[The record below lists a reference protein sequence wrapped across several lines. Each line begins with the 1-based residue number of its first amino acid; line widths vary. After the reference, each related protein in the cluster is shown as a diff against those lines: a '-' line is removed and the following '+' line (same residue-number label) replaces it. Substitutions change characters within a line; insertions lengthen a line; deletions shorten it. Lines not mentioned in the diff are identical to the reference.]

1 MKGKIMI
8 GKVLG
13 DRYEIIEEVG
23 VGGMAKV
30 YKALDTVLNRYVAV
44 KVLKNEYMEDQDFLR
59 KFAMEAQSAASLTHA
74 NIVSVFDVG
83 SSYVD
88 GRKYNYIVMEYVD
101 GKTLKDI
108 IDEKQILPIEDIVNY
123 GVQIASALEC
133 AHKNGIIHRDI
144 KPHNML
150 IDKSNNLKATDF
162 GIARISSS
170 ATLTYTSTVLGTVH
184 YISPEQAKG
193 KFIDEKSDI
202 YSLGVVL
209 YQMATGEVPFDA
221 PNAVGIALKHIQ
233 DPLVPPINLRHD
245 LPQGLNDIIVKAMAK
260 DPNDRFKSATELKEM
275 LRNYQNYSSD
285 LYQKTTKN
293 PIIKENDEQPEV
305 KEAVYKTPKQ
315 SSTKDNKNKSKKFMW
330 ILLPI
335 VLAALVFIAIIFGK
349 KYINKNKQD
358 LVLVPALTGL
368 TETEA
373 LNKAKANNLI
383 AVVSEYKTE
392 SNVEPGKVL
401 EQDPESS
408 TEVKK
413 GTIIKLV
420 VSKGEEQV
428 SVPNL
433 SNMTIENAKIK
444 LNKLGLEIGEITKEN
459 SDNFE
464 AGKIMQQHPDSGT
477 SINKDSKVDV
487 VISLGKKEE
496 LVEMVDLIGADISQ
510 ASNKLKSIGLNI
522 GNIEKKFSNS
532 YDTNQVIWQQYDAGK
547 KLKKDSSI
555 DVIISKGKK
564 EPEMIDKIFRISK
577 PVEKGIYTVTIKDET
592 ENNIIYEENH
602 DASEGDIRIKVKV
615 KANNDIKVYINGE
628 LVNVG

>member
-1 MKGKIMI
+1 MI

-275 LRNYQNYSSD
+275 LKNYQSYSSD

-330 ILLPI
+330 ILLP
-335 VLAALVFIAIIFGK
+335 VLLAALVFVAFIFGK

-368 TETEA
+368 TENEA

-433 SNMTIENAKIK
+433 SNMTIENAKIQ

-464 AGKIMQQHPDSGT
+464 AGKIMQQHPDAGT

-496 LVEMVDLIGADISQ
+496 LVEMVDLIGTDISQ

-564 EPEMIDKIFRISK
+564 EPEMIDKVFRISK
-577 PVEKGIYTVTIKDET
+577 PVKKGIYTVTIKDET

-615 KANNDIKVYINGE
+615 KPNNDIKVYINGE

>member
-1 MKGKIMI
+1 MI

-433 SNMTIENAKIK
+433 SNMTIENAKIQ

-564 EPEMIDKIFRISK
+564 EPEMIDKVFRISK

>member
-1 MKGKIMI
+1 MI

>member
-1 MKGKIMI
+1 MI

-293 PIIKENDEQPEV
+293 PVIKENDEQPEV

-335 VLAALVFIAIIFGK
+335 VLAALVFVAIIFGK

-408 TEVKK
+408 KEVKK

-433 SNMTIENAKIK
+433 SNMTIENAKIQ

-464 AGKIMQQHPDSGT
+464 TGKIMQQHPDSGT

-564 EPEMIDKIFRISK
+564 EPEMIDKVFRISK

-602 DASEGDIRIKVKV
+602 NASEGDIRIKVKV
-615 KANNDIKVYINGE
+615 KPNNDIKVYINGE

>member
-1 MKGKIMI
+1 MI

-433 SNMTIENAKIK
+433 SNMTIENAKIQ

-464 AGKIMQQHPDSGT
+464 AGKIMQQHPDAGT

-496 LVEMVDLIGADISQ
+496 LVEMVDLIGTDISQ

-564 EPEMIDKIFRISK
+564 EPEMIDKVFRISK

-602 DASEGDIRIKVKV
+602 NASEGDIRIKVKV
-615 KANNDIKVYINGE
+615 KPNNDIKVYINGE

>member
-1 MKGKIMI
+1 MI

-293 PIIKENDEQPEV
+293 PVIKENDEQPEV

-335 VLAALVFIAIIFGK
+335 VLAALVFVAIIFGK

-408 TEVKK
+408 KEVKK

-433 SNMTIENAKIK
+433 SNMTIENAKIQ

-564 EPEMIDKIFRISK
+564 EPEMIDKVFRISK

-602 DASEGDIRIKVKV
+602 NASEGDIRIKVKV
-615 KANNDIKVYINGE
+615 KPNNDIKVYINGE

>member
-1 MKGKIMI
+1 MI

-433 SNMTIENAKIK
+433 SNMTIENAKIQ

-532 YDTNQVIWQQYDAGK
+532 YDTNQVIWQQYDAEK

-602 DASEGDIRIKVKV
+602 NASEGDIRIKVKV
-615 KANNDIKVYINGE
+615 KPNNDIKVYINGE

>member
-1 MKGKIMI
+1 MI

-74 NIVSVFDVG
+74 DIVSVFDVG

-275 LRNYQNYSSD
+275 LKNYQTYSSD

-330 ILLPI
+330 ILLP
-335 VLAALVFIAIIFGK
+335 VLLAALVFVAFIFGK

-368 TETEA
+368 TENEA

-433 SNMTIENAKIK
+433 SNMTIENAKIQ

-464 AGKIMQQHPDSGT
+464 AGKIMQQHPDAGT

-496 LVEMVDLIGADISQ
+496 LVEMVDLIGTDISQ

-564 EPEMIDKIFRISK
+564 EPEMIDKVFRISK
-577 PVEKGIYTVTIKDET
+577 PVEKGIYTVTVKDET

-602 DASEGDIRIKVKV
+602 DASEGDIRIKVKA
-615 KANNDIKVYINGE
+615 KPNNDIKVYINGE

>member
-1 MKGKIMI
+1 MI

-275 LRNYQNYSSD
+275 LKNYQSYSSD

-330 ILLPI
+330 ILLP
-335 VLAALVFIAIIFGK
+335 VLLAALVFVAFIFGK

-368 TETEA
+368 TENEA

-433 SNMTIENAKIK
+433 SNMTIENAKIQ

-464 AGKIMQQHPDSGT
+464 AGKIMQQHPDAGT

-496 LVEMVDLIGADISQ
+496 LVEMVDLIGTDISQ
-510 ASNKLKSIGLNI
+510 ASNKLKSIGYR
-522 GNIEKKFSNS
+522 K
-532 YDTNQVIWQQYDAGK
+532 Y
-547 KLKKDSSI
+547 
-555 DVIISKGKK
+555 
-564 EPEMIDKIFRISK
+564 
-577 PVEKGIYTVTIKDET
+577 
-592 ENNIIYEENH
+592 
-602 DASEGDIRIKVKV
+602 
-615 KANNDIKVYINGE
+615 
-628 LVNVG
+628 

>member
-1 MKGKIMI
+1 MI

-275 LRNYQNYSSD
+275 LKNYQSYSSD

-330 ILLPI
+330 ILLP
-335 VLAALVFIAIIFGK
+335 VLLAALVFVAFIFGK

-368 TETEA
+368 TENEA

-433 SNMTIENAKIK
+433 SNMTIENAKIQ

-464 AGKIMQQHPDSGT
+464 AGKIMQQHPDAGT

-496 LVEMVDLIGADISQ
+496 LVEMVDLIGTDISQ

-522 GNIEKKFSNS
+522 GNIEKKFSNA

-564 EPEMIDKIFRISK
+564 EPEMIDKVFRISK
-577 PVEKGIYTVTIKDET
+577 PVEKGIYTVTVKDET

-602 DASEGDIRIKVKV
+602 DASEGDIRIKVKA
-615 KANNDIKVYINGE
+615 KPNNDIKVYINGE

>member
-1 MKGKIMI
+1 MI

-433 SNMTIENAKIK
+433 SNMTIENAKIQ

-602 DASEGDIRIKVKV
+602 NASEGDIRIKVKV
-615 KANNDIKVYINGE
+615 KPNNDIKVYINGE

>member
-1 MKGKIMI
+1 MI

-293 PIIKENDEQPEV
+293 PIVKENDEQPEV

-335 VLAALVFIAIIFGK
+335 VLAALVFVAIIFGK

-433 SNMTIENAKIK
+433 SNMTIENAKIQ

-564 EPEMIDKIFRISK
+564 EPEMIDKVFRISK

-602 DASEGDIRIKVKV
+602 NASEGDIRIKVKV
-615 KANNDIKVYINGE
+615 KPNNDIKVYINGE

>member
-1 MKGKIMI
+1 MI

-433 SNMTIENAKIK
+433 SNMTIENAKIQ

-602 DASEGDIRIKVKV
+602 NASEGDIRIKVK
-615 KANNDIKVYINGE
+615 
-628 LVNVG
+628 

>member
-1 MKGKIMI
+1 MI

-44 KVLKNEYMEDQDFLR
+44 KVLKNEYMEDQDFLK

-275 LRNYQNYSSD
+275 LKNYQSYSSD

-330 ILLPI
+330 ILLP
-335 VLAALVFIAIIFGK
+335 VLLAALVFVAFIFGK

-368 TETEA
+368 TENEA

-433 SNMTIENAKIK
+433 SNMTIENAKIQ

-464 AGKIMQQHPDSGT
+464 AGKIMQQHPDAGT

-496 LVEMVDLIGADISQ
+496 LVEMVDLIGTDISQ

-564 EPEMIDKIFRISK
+564 EPEMIDKVFRISK

-615 KANNDIKVYINGE
+615 KPNNDIKVYINGE

>member
-1 MKGKIMI
+1 MI

-193 KFIDEKSDI
+193 KFIDEKNDI

-420 VSKGEEQV
+420 VSKGGEQV

-433 SNMTIENAKIK
+433 SNMTIENAKIQ

-564 EPEMIDKIFRISK
+564 EPEMIDKVFRISK

-602 DASEGDIRIKVKV
+602 NASEGDIRIKVKV
-615 KANNDIKVYINGE
+615 KPNNDIKVYINGE

>member
-1 MKGKIMI
+1 MI

-170 ATLTYTSTVLGTVH
+170 ATLTYTSTVLGTIH

-293 PIIKENDEQPEV
+293 PVIKENDEQPEV

-335 VLAALVFIAIIFGK
+335 VLAALVFVAIIFGK

-408 TEVKK
+408 KEVKK

-433 SNMTIENAKIK
+433 SNMTIENAKIQ

-564 EPEMIDKIFRISK
+564 EPEMIDKVFRISK

-602 DASEGDIRIKVKV
+602 NASEGDIRIKVKV
-615 KANNDIKVYINGE
+615 KPNNDIKVYINGE

>member
-1 MKGKIMI
+1 MI

-433 SNMTIENAKIK
+433 SNMTIENAKIQ

-510 ASNKLKSIGLNI
+510 ATNKLKSIGLNI

-602 DASEGDIRIKVKV
+602 NASEGDIRIKVKV
-615 KANNDIKVYINGE
+615 KPNNDIKVYINGE

>member
-1 MKGKIMI
+1 MI

-275 LRNYQNYSSD
+275 LKNYQSYSSD
-285 LYQKTTKN
+285 LYEKTTKN

-330 ILLPI
+330 ILLP
-335 VLAALVFIAIIFGK
+335 VLLAALVFVAFIFGK

-368 TETEA
+368 TENEA

-433 SNMTIENAKIK
+433 SNMTIENAKIQ

-464 AGKIMQQHPDSGT
+464 AGKIMQQHPDAGT

-496 LVEMVDLIGADISQ
+496 LVEMVDLIGTDISQ

-564 EPEMIDKIFRISK
+564 EPEMIDKVFRISK

-615 KANNDIKVYINGE
+615 KPNNDIKVYINGE
-628 LVNVG
+628 LINVG

>member
-1 MKGKIMI
+1 MI

-275 LRNYQNYSSD
+275 LKNYQSYSSD

-293 PIIKENDEQPEV
+293 PIIKESDEQPEV

-330 ILLPI
+330 ILLP
-335 VLAALVFIAIIFGK
+335 VLLAALVFVAFIFGK

-368 TETEA
+368 TENEA

-433 SNMTIENAKIK
+433 SNMTLENAKIQ

-464 AGKIMQQHPDSGT
+464 AGKIMQQHPDAGT

-496 LVEMVDLIGADISQ
+496 LVEMVDLIGTDISQ

-564 EPEMIDKIFRISK
+564 EPEMIDKVFRISK
-577 PVEKGIYTVTIKDET
+577 PVEKGIYTVTVKDET

-602 DASEGDIRIKVKV
+602 DASEGDIRIKI
-615 KANNDIKVYINGE
+615 KAKPNNDIKVYINGE

>member
-1 MKGKIMI
+1 MI

-401 EQDPESS
+401 EQDPEYS

-433 SNMTIENAKIK
+433 SNMTIENAKIQ

-602 DASEGDIRIKVKV
+602 NASEGDIRIKVKV
-615 KANNDIKVYINGE
+615 KPNNDIKVYINGE

>member
-1 MKGKIMI
+1 MI

-275 LRNYQNYSSD
+275 LRNYKNYSSD

-335 VLAALVFIAIIFGK
+335 VLAALVFVAIIFGK

-433 SNMTIENAKIK
+433 SNMTIENAKIQ

-602 DASEGDIRIKVKV
+602 NASEGDIRIKVKV
-615 KANNDIKVYINGE
+615 KPNNDIKVYINGE

>member
-1 MKGKIMI
+1 MI

-335 VLAALVFIAIIFGK
+335 VLAALVFVAIIFGK

-433 SNMTIENAKIK
+433 SNMTIENAKIQ

-602 DASEGDIRIKVKV
+602 NASEGDIRIKVKV
-615 KANNDIKVYINGE
+615 KPNNDIKVYINGE

>member
-1 MKGKIMI
+1 MI

-335 VLAALVFIAIIFGK
+335 VLAALVFVAIIFGK

-433 SNMTIENAKIK
+433 SNMTIENAKIQ

-464 AGKIMQQHPDSGT
+464 AGKIMQQHPDAGT

-496 LVEMVDLIGADISQ
+496 LVEMVDLIGTDISQ

-564 EPEMIDKIFRISK
+564 EPEMIDKVFRISK
-577 PVEKGIYTVTIKDET
+577 PVEKGIYTVTVKDET

-615 KANNDIKVYINGE
+615 KPNNDIKVYINGE
-628 LVNVG
+628 LINVG

>member
-1 MKGKIMI
+1 MI
-8 GKVLG
+8 GKILG

-108 IDEKQILPIEDIVNY
+108 IDEKQVLPIEDIVNY

-275 LRNYQNYSSD
+275 LKNYQNYSSD

-293 PIIKENDEQPEV
+293 PIIKESDEQPEV
-305 KEAVYKTPKQ
+305 KEAIYKTPIQ
-315 SSTKDNKNKSKKFMW
+315 SSTKDNKNKSKKIMW

-335 VLAALVFIAIIFGK
+335 ILAFLVFVAVILGK

-358 LVLVPALTGL
+358 LVIVPALTGL
-368 TETEA
+368 TENDA
-373 LNKAKANNLI
+373 LNKAKASNLI

-392 SNVEPGKVL
+392 NSVEPGKVL
-401 EQDPESS
+401 EQTPESS
-408 TEVKK
+408 SEVKK

-433 SNMTIENAKIK
+433 SNMTIENAKIQ

-464 AGKIMQQHPDSGT
+464 VGKIMKQHPEAGT
-477 SINKDSKVDV
+477 SIGKDSKIDL

-496 LVEMVDLIGADISQ
+496 LVEMVDLMGSDISQ
-510 ASNKLKSIGLNI
+510 AINKLKSIGLNI
-522 GNIEKKFSNS
+522 GNIEKKYSNS

-564 EPEMIDKIFRISK
+564 DSEMVERLFRISK
-577 PVEKGIYTVTIKDET
+577 PVDRGIYTVTIKDET
-592 ENNIIYEENH
+592 EDNIIYEENH
-602 DASEGDIRIKVKV
+602 KASEGDISIKLKVKP
-615 KANNDIKVYINGE
+615 KNDIKVYVNGE
-628 LVNVG
+628 LINVG

>member
-1 MKGKIMI
+1 MI

-293 PIIKENDEQPEV
+293 PIVKENDEQPEV

-433 SNMTIENAKIK
+433 SNMTIENAKIQ

-564 EPEMIDKIFRISK
+564 EPEMIDKVFRISK

-602 DASEGDIRIKVKV
+602 NASEGDIRIKVKV
-615 KANNDIKVYINGE
+615 KPNNDIKVYINGE

>member
-1 MKGKIMI
+1 MI

-13 DRYEIIEEVG
+13 DRYEIVEEVG

-335 VLAALVFIAIIFGK
+335 VLAALVFVAIIFGK

-368 TETEA
+368 TENEA

-383 AVVSEYKTE
+383 AIVSEYKTE

-433 SNMTIENAKIK
+433 SNMTIENAKIQ

-496 LVEMVDLIGADISQ
+496 LVEMVNLIGTDISQ

-564 EPEMIDKIFRISK
+564 EPEMIDKVFRISK

-615 KANNDIKVYINGE
+615 KPNNDIKVYVNGE
-628 LVNVG
+628 LINVG

>member
-1 MKGKIMI
+1 MI

-293 PIIKENDEQPEV
+293 PIIKENDEQPEI

-335 VLAALVFIAIIFGK
+335 VLAALVFS
-349 KYINKNKQD
+349 
-358 LVLVPALTGL
+358 L
-368 TETEA
+368 
-373 LNKAKANNLI
+373 
-383 AVVSEYKTE
+383 
-392 SNVEPGKVL
+392 
-401 EQDPESS
+401 
-408 TEVKK
+408 
-413 GTIIKLV
+413 GTI
-420 VSKGEEQV
+420 
-428 SVPNL
+428 
-433 SNMTIENAKIK
+433 
-444 LNKLGLEIGEITKEN
+444 
-459 SDNFE
+459 
-464 AGKIMQQHPDSGT
+464 
-477 SINKDSKVDV
+477 
-487 VISLGKKEE
+487 
-496 LVEMVDLIGADISQ
+496 
-510 ASNKLKSIGLNI
+510 
-522 GNIEKKFSNS
+522 
-532 YDTNQVIWQQYDAGK
+532 
-547 KLKKDSSI
+547 
-555 DVIISKGKK
+555 
-564 EPEMIDKIFRISK
+564 
-577 PVEKGIYTVTIKDET
+577 
-592 ENNIIYEENH
+592 
-602 DASEGDIRIKVKV
+602 
-615 KANNDIKVYINGE
+615 
-628 LVNVG
+628 

>member
-1 MKGKIMI
+1 MI

-293 PIIKENDEQPEV
+293 PIIKENDEQPEI

-315 SSTKDNKNKSKKFMW
+315 SATKDNKNKSKKFMW

-433 SNMTIENAKIK
+433 SNMTIENAKIQ

-602 DASEGDIRIKVKV
+602 NASEGDIRIKVKV
-615 KANNDIKVYINGE
+615 KPNNDIKVYINGE

>member
-1 MKGKIMI
+1 MI

-293 PIIKENDEQPEV
+293 PIVKENDEQPEV

-335 VLAALVFIAIIFGK
+335 VLAALVFVAIIFGK

-368 TETEA
+368 TENEA

-433 SNMTIENAKIK
+433 SNMTIENAKIQ

-464 AGKIMQQHPDSGT
+464 AGKIMQQHPDAGT

-496 LVEMVDLIGADISQ
+496 LVEMVDLIGTDISQ

-564 EPEMIDKIFRISK
+564 EPEMIDKVFRISK

>member
-1 MKGKIMI
+1 MI

-83 SSYVD
+83 SSYID

-293 PIIKENDEQPEV
+293 PVIKENDEQPEV

-330 ILLPI
+330 ILLPT
-335 VLAALVFIAIIFGK
+335 VLAALVFVAIIFGK

-408 TEVKK
+408 KEVKK

-433 SNMTIENAKIK
+433 SNMTIENAKIQ

-564 EPEMIDKIFRISK
+564 EPEMIDKVFRISK

-602 DASEGDIRIKVKV
+602 NASEGDIRIKVKV
-615 KANNDIKVYINGE
+615 KPNNDIKVYINGE

>member
-1 MKGKIMI
+1 MI

-293 PIIKENDEQPEV
+293 PVIKENDEQPEV

-335 VLAALVFIAIIFGK
+335 VLAALVFVAIIFGK

-408 TEVKK
+408 KEVKK

-433 SNMTIENAKIK
+433 SNMTIENAKIQ

-564 EPEMIDKIFRISK
+564 EPEMIDKVFRISK

-602 DASEGDIRIKVKV
+602 NASEGDIRIKVKV
-615 KANNDIKVYINGE
+615 KPNNDVKVYINGE

>member
-1 MKGKIMI
+1 MI

-433 SNMTIENAKIK
+433 SNMTIENAKIQ

-496 LVEMVDLIGADISQ
+496 LVQMVDLIGADISQ

-602 DASEGDIRIKVKV
+602 NASEGDIRIKVKV
-615 KANNDIKVYINGE
+615 KPNNDIKVYINGE

>member
-1 MKGKIMI
+1 MI

-275 LRNYQNYSSD
+275 LRNYQNYSSN

-564 EPEMIDKIFRISK
+564 EPEMIDKVFRISK

>member
-1 MKGKIMI
+1 MI

-335 VLAALVFIAIIFGK
+335 VLAALVFVAIIFGK

-368 TETEA
+368 TENEA

-433 SNMTIENAKIK
+433 SNMTIENAKIQ

-464 AGKIMQQHPDSGT
+464 AGKIMQQHPDAGT

-496 LVEMVDLIGADISQ
+496 LVEMVDLIGTDISQ

-564 EPEMIDKIFRISK
+564 EPEMIDKVFRISK
-577 PVEKGIYTVTIKDET
+577 PVEKGIYTVTVKDET

-615 KANNDIKVYINGE
+615 KPNNDIKVYINGE
-628 LVNVG
+628 LINVG

>member
-1 MKGKIMI
+1 MI

-101 GKTLKDI
+101 GKTLKYI

-293 PIIKENDEQPEV
+293 PIVKENDEQPEV

-335 VLAALVFIAIIFGK
+335 VLAALVFVAIIFGK

-368 TETEA
+368 TENEA

-433 SNMTIENAKIK
+433 SNMTIENAKIQ

-464 AGKIMQQHPDSGT
+464 AGKIMQQHPDAGT
-477 SINKDSKVDV
+477 SISKDSKVDV

-564 EPEMIDKIFRISK
+564 EPEMIDKVFRISK

>member
-1 MKGKIMI
+1 MI

-315 SSTKDNKNKSKKFMW
+315 SSTKDNKNKSKKFMC

-433 SNMTIENAKIK
+433 SNMTIENAKIQ

-602 DASEGDIRIKVKV
+602 NASEGDIRIKVKV
-615 KANNDIKVYINGE
+615 KPNNDIKVYINGE

>member
-1 MKGKIMI
+1 MI

-275 LRNYQNYSSD
+275 LKNYQSYSSD
-285 LYQKTTKN
+285 LYEKTTKN

-330 ILLPI
+330 ILLP
-335 VLAALVFIAIIFGK
+335 VLLAALVFVAVIFGK

-368 TETEA
+368 TENEA

-392 SNVEPGKVL
+392 STVEPGKVL

-433 SNMTIENAKIK
+433 SNMTIENAKIQ

-464 AGKIMQQHPDSGT
+464 AGKIMQQHPDAGT

-496 LVEMVDLIGADISQ
+496 LVEMVDLIGTDISQ

-564 EPEMIDKIFRISK
+564 EPEMIDKVFRISK

-602 DASEGDIRIKVKV
+602 DASEGDIRIKVKA
-615 KANNDIKVYINGE
+615 KPNNDIKVYINGE